1 MSNDVKTPVI
11 EIEDPQQIDVLPTDK
26 LPLEAYMMVLNQT
39 KHQLELCQNTLEDCQ
54 KQLELCGG
62 EKDEATEQAK
72 TAKDWAHEAKN
83 NSAGLNV
90 IGRIKAYVIGD
101 MVYSP
106 WLPSWAYLECVGAGV
121 TSGAELD
128 FNGVELWQELVDGSV
143 TWKVQ
148 DLNRVALPLNRP
160 QGIVRGLDVAL
171 SGNRLCKVGQGM
183 ANIGEFVAVSDAD
196 LTVTLPLKTAGLLTM
211 DKEKNIAI
219 HAAKIPAADEYT
231 ICQYRFDITQSES
244 ERLIKDKSVN
254 GLDAVIKSGVVVCP
268 GIDGTDA
275 AEFNGTTDYAETDLV
290 IPMPLAN
297 AEKEVDFVFELTR
310 PSVQNSFAF
319 SLFSTSTAQNLTFWI
334 NSAQHIVTTMHSA
347 DYDTGVIVS
356 PNTLYYIVIR
366 LKEGIL
372 ETLLNGRVI
381 HRVERVGAH
390 IQNLK
395 LRIGGYY
402 AAAHSTGYAFPGRM
416 YYLEFREKVRTDL
429 EIAKITNNMLIPNTH
444 RSRKRTLNIV
454 QPALK
459 LNTTYD
465 EFIMDKLNVT
475 NSGNR
480 KNKVEPE
487 LVGSLALTDGE
498 FGATPSFDAN
508 AANYYNC
515 GNVTFNKD
523 KGWTVIA
530 FVKNSAAYTA
540 DKRFAGGKGAI
551 FALGE
556 GADNQFGLWYG
567 GWKNTA
573 DHHINPYGY
582 NFCVAK
588 YSNSVLKLALND
600 AERYTNLN
608 GELATTNVVF
618 SIGLA
623 KTDGNANPF
632 KGEIPY
638 LAVFDRELTTAEV
651 KELYD
656 HFVSEHQLKQDIA
669 AIIDA
674 NKISLGYFRT
684 DDTSIVDCDFKNRR
698 YGRIEIGRN
707 NLAETPWMFLTT
719 GRDVTVK
726 NLLGD
731 AGIISNIMFNPIEP
745 SFNGASVMDNIY
757 SSGGYGTWIVN
768 ANSQDFMINCGP
780 SAVYWSDFFSAP
792 TGYIKVI
799 YRVADSE
806 I

>member
-1 MSNDVKTPVI
+1 MSDIKTPII
-11 EIEDPQQIDVLPTDK
+11 EIDEPIKIDVLPTDA
-26 LPLEAYMMVLNQT
+26 LPLEAYILVLNQT
-39 KHQLELCQNTLEDCQ
+39 KHQLELCQNTLNNCQ
-54 KQLELCGG
+54 KQLELCGN
-62 EKDEATEQAK
+62 EKDESAEQAEI
-72 TAKDWAHEAKN
+72 AKNWAHEAKN

-90 IGRIKAYVIGD
+90 IGRIKAYVVGD

-106 WLPSWAYLECVGAGV
+106 WLPSWAYLECIGAGV
-121 TSGAELD
+121 TGDANLD
-128 FNGVELWQELVDGSV
+128 FTNVELWQEITDGSV

-160 QGIVRGLDVAL
+160 QGIVQGLDVTL
-171 SGNRLCKVGQGM
+171 SGNRLCKVGPGM
-183 ANIGEFVAVSDAD
+183 ANIGEFVAVSNTDQ
-196 LTVTLPLKTAGLLTM
+196 TVTLPLKTSGLLTM
-211 DKEKNIAI
+211 NKENAVTIQ
-219 HAAKIPAADEYT
+219 AAKFPDVDEHT

-244 ERLIKDKSVN
+244 ERLIKDKSIN
-254 GLDAVIKSGVVVCP
+254 GLDTIIKSGVTACP
-268 GIDGTDA
+268 GLDGTDG

-290 IPMPLAN
+290 IPIPLAN
-297 AEKEVDFVFELTR
+297 TEKEVDFVFELTK

-319 SLFSTSTAQNLTFWI
+319 SLFSTSTAQNFTFWI
-334 NSAQHIVTTMHSA
+334 NSAQKIVTTMHSA

-366 LKEGIL
+366 LKDGIL

-381 HRVERVGAH
+381 HRVERDGAH
-390 IQNLK
+390 IQSLK

-402 AAAHSTGYAFPGRM
+402 GATHSTSYAFPGRM
-416 YYLEFREKVRTDL
+416 YYLEFRDKVRTDI

-444 RSRKRTLNIV
+444 RSRKRKLNVV

-465 EFIMDKLNVT
+465 EYILDKLAVT

-480 KNKVEPE
+480 KNKVNPE

-498 FGATPSFDAN
+498 FGTTPCFNAN

-515 GNVTFNKD
+515 GNVAFDKD

-530 FVKNSAAYTA
+530 FVKNDAAYTA
-540 DKRFAGGKGAI
+540 DKRFAGGTGAI

-567 GWKNTA
+567 AWKNT
-573 DHHINPYGY
+573 DNHYINPYGY

-588 YSNSVLKLALND
+588 YSNNVLKLALND
-600 AERYTNLN
+600 AERYTNIN
-608 GELATTNVVF
+608 GELATKNVAF

-638 LAVFDRELTTAEV
+638 LAIFDRELTVAEV
-651 KELYD
+651 KEIYD
-656 HFVSEHQLKQDIA
+656 CFCNEYQDKQDIA
-669 AIIDA
+669 AIVD
-674 NKISLGYFRT
+674 NEKVSLGYFRT
-684 DDTSIVDCDFKNRR
+684 DDNSIVDCDFTNRR
-698 YGRIEIGRN
+698 YGRIEIGKN
-707 NLAETPWMFLTT
+707 NVAETPWMFLTA
-719 GRDVTVK
+719 GRDVIVK

-757 SSGGYGTWIVN
+757 SSGGYGAWLVN
-768 ANSQDFMINCGP
+768 ANSQEFMVNCG
-780 SAVYWSDFFSAP
+780 AQTVYWSDLFSSA

-799 YRVADSE
+799 YHIADSE
-806 I
+806 V